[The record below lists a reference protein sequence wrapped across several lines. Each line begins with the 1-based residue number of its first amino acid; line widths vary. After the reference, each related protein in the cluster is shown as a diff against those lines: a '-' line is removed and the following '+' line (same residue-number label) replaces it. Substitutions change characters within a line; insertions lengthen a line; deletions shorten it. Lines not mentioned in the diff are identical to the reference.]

1 VAVYFRARSG
11 GRFARLADMGLH
23 RATAVLDHVDTQV
36 EIIRPYLGQT
46 PVAVAASTGGG
57 GSANSQYQ

>member
-1 VAVYFRARSG
+1 
-11 GRFARLADMGLH
+11 MGLH